1 MIKYNVT
8 DLKLLFLLLENVGN
22 SRKISGKFQGKFPKC
37 QKFPEETSPENF
49 PEISGVFFEQMQC
62 YRAKIYLFL
71 FVKSRKIRENSGRN
85 FRKISEIPKIRENF
99 PRKFPENSRK
109 IPGKSGGFLR

>member
-1 MIKYNVT
+1 LGRI
-8 DLKLLFLLLENVGN
+8 
-22 SRKISGKFQGKFPKC
+22 SREILGKFPKC
-37 QKFPEETSPENF
+37 QKFPEEISPENF
-49 PEISGVFFEQMQC
+49 PEIPGDFFGEMQC
-62 YRAKIYLFL
+62 YRAQIYLFI
-71 FVKSRKIRENSGRN
+71 FIKGRKIGEISGRN